1 MFRDFLQ
8 AAARNGVRSTVPE
21 EPFDNRRQLAEV
33 VRFGVRR
40 RIGGPAMKAP
50 AVHPDGPHP
59 ESRGALHIGY
69 EGVPDVDTSSGRTR
83 SDSRAA
89 SKIRGRGLYVC
100 ADSDVM
106 TASNRRALRWR
117 ISKRNSWSALETT
130 ARGTPSR
137 VSRTRGTSA

>member
-40 RIGGPAMKAP
+40 RIGGPAVKAP
-50 AVHPDGPHP
+50 PVHPDGPHP

-69 EGVPDVDTSSGRTR
+69 EGGPDVDYVLRPGPGRFEGRLEDPGTR
-83 SDSRAA
+83 LVRRVGAR
-89 SKIRGRGLYVC
+89 RG
-100 ADSDVM
+100 D
-106 TASNRRALRWR
+106 
-117 ISKRNSWSALETT
+117 
-130 ARGTPSR
+130 TP
-137 VSRTRGTSA
+137 